1 MNLWRRLI
9 FYFTIFISGL
19 SVMGIELSASRL
31 LAPFFGASLF
41 VWTNIIGIIL
51 ISLSIGYFFGGKFA
65 DKNPEIKKFYIF
77 SLVAGFLIGL
87 IPIIY
92 STILPFTTQA
102 ITANSYNDFLLSFV
116 ASLLLFAFPTAF
128 LGAIVPYSIRIDT
141 ENIKK
146 IGSKSGRIYA
156 ISTIGSIIGV
166 YIPSILLIPTM
177 GTRYTI
183 VTFALLLIIISFI
196 GLITSLKKNFFKKL
210 FLSIIVISFLIAN
223 PFLTSNSISMN
234 NAVIYEDESPY
245 NYLQIR
251 KINDCS
257 YLLDKEYGG
266 IWSKLCKDNYFTGSY
281 WDYFLVSTSLIDD
294 PKNVLILG
302 LGAGT
307 TARSFSAVYPNA
319 TIDGVE
325 IDPLVVE
332 IGKKY
337 FQMDDSNLNTV
348 ISDGRLFVKTT
359 ENKYDV
365 IIIDV
370 YRDVYIPCHMVTVEF
385 FKELE
390 SILNENGVI
399 SINLVAFKSTDFFN
413 IFLNTISQV
422 FSKVYYVQLGNSE
435 NYNVV
440 ATNLELTINEVK
452 DLILNKREKLEFP
465 SFALKDDA
473 LQLKLIFTEAYAN
486 LEEFSP
492 TKDPILT
499 DDKSPIEQIIGI
511 HAFFPE
517 KI

>member
-1 MNLWRRLI
+1 
-9 FYFTIFISGL
+9 
-19 SVMGIELSASRL
+19 MGIELSASRL
-31 LAPFFGASLF
+31 LAPFFGVSLF

-65 DKNPEIKKFYIF
+65 DKNPEIKKFYTF
-77 SLVAGFLIGL
+77 SLIAGFLIGI

-92 STILPFTTQA
+92 STIVPFTTQA
-102 ITANSYNDFLLSFV
+102 ITAESYNDFLLSFI

-128 LGAIVPYSIRIDT
+128 LGSIVPYSIRIDT
-141 ENIKK
+141 ENVKK

-166 YIPSILLIPTM
+166 YIPSLLLIPTM

-183 VTFALLLIIISFI
+183 VTFALLLIIVSLI

-210 FLSIIVISFLIAN
+210 FLSIIIIVFLIAN
-223 PFLTSNSISMN
+223 PLLISNSISLN
-234 NAVIYEDESPY
+234 NTIIYEDESPY

-251 KINDCS
+251 KIEDCS

-266 IWSKLCKDNYFTGSY
+266 IWSKICKENYFTGSY

-307 TARSFSAVYPNA
+307 TARGFSAVYPNA
-319 TIDGVE
+319 NIDGVE

-337 FQMDDSNLNTV
+337 FQMGDSNLNTI

-359 ENKYDV
+359 ENNYD
-365 IIIDV
+365 IIMIDV
-370 YRDVYIPCHMVTVEF
+370 YRDVYIPYHMTTVEF
-385 FKELE
+385 FKELK

-399 SINLVAFKSTDFFN
+399 SINLVAFQSTDLFN
-413 IFLNTISQV
+413 IFLNTLSQV
-422 FSKVYYVQLGNSE
+422 FNELYYVQLGTSS
-435 NYNVV
+435 NYNVI
-440 ATNLELTINEVK
+440 ATNLELSINEMK
-452 DLILNKREKLEFP
+452 DLILNQRNQLNF
-465 SFALKDDA
+465 SSSVLKDDA

-486 LEEFSP
+486 LAEFNP
-492 TKDPILT
+492 TAGPILT
-499 DDKSPIEQIIGI
+499 DDKSIIEQIFGM

-517 KI
+517 EI